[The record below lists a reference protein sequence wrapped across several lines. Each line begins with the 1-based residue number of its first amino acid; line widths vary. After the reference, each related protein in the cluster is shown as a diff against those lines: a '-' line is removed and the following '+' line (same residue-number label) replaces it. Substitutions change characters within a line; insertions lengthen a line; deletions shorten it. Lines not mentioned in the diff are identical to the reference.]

1 LKIPE
6 PPKIEERIP
15 TPPPENYS
23 FNAGPLEDEIS
34 ELADDKDVYDAKDI

>member
-1 LKIPE
+1 MKIPE
-6 PPKIEERIP
+6 PVKIEEKIP